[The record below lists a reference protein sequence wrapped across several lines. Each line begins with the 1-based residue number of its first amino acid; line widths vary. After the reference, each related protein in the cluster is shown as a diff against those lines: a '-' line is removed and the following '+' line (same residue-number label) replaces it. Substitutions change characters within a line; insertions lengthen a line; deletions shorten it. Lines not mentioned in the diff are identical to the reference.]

1 MVKYIFKS
9 KIYLIL
15 NSLFSFLGFGS
26 LFLTFY
32 SYSLITKVVQNN
44 SMEDAYKVTV
54 LIILT
59 ILALIVFSILSTIT
73 TRKILEV
80 AIKSLRD
87 DIFISVY
94 NSKIS
99 DYYKRGKSY
108 FEAVILNDIDIL
120 ENMYFRSVIEI
131 INDSIQIIIMA
142 TAIALIGIENFIIV
156 ALLCIPILI
165 APFILK
171 KKLNRKGNDFSQ
183 KMKRFN
189 NKAEET
195 IDSFYLGKYFKS
207 QKNIFNRYKIETS
220 LVEDSRKS
228 LNYYRAFNTSISIIN
243 VMILKVISL
252 YSFTDKSLNLLLDL
266 SSVALLF
273 SLVNNIGN
281 PLKNILTYIE
291 SINSTK
297 EIRKNIL
304 SLFSGEIEDKED
316 FELKDIDLEINNLSL
331 RVSDKTILDNF
342 TYIFNKGNKYMIVGE
357 SGCGKSSLFK
367 VLLRYFEIY
376 EGEIRLGYRE
386 IRDLKH
392 EEIYKKV
399 SYISQEPYILSDNL
413 RNNITLFTEGFSDE
427 DVLVAIEKAG
437 LKSFYDNL
445 EKGLD
450 TIIDRDNRTISGGEM
465 QRIGLARG
473 FLFDSSI
480 YLFDEATSALDKETS
495 LLVEKNILALE
506 DKIVISIVHKINAV
520 SENYDYL
527 LFMDKGKVKYSGPYK
542 EIKNNNKEVKELLE
556 A

>member
-252 YSFTDKSLNLLLDL
+252 YSSFRCFKY
-266 SSVALLF
+266 F
-273 SLVNNIGN
+273 S
-281 PLKNILTYIE
+281 
-291 SINSTK
+291 
-297 EIRKNIL
+297 
-304 SLFSGEIEDKED
+304 
-316 FELKDIDLEINNLSL
+316 
-331 RVSDKTILDNF
+331 
-342 TYIFNKGNKYMIVGE
+342 
-357 SGCGKSSLFK
+357 
-367 VLLRYFEIY
+367 
-376 EGEIRLGYRE
+376 
-386 IRDLKH
+386 
-392 EEIYKKV
+392 
-399 SYISQEPYILSDNL
+399 
-413 RNNITLFTEGFSDE
+413 
-427 DVLVAIEKAG
+427 
-437 LKSFYDNL
+437 
-445 EKGLD
+445 
-450 TIIDRDNRTISGGEM
+450 
-465 QRIGLARG
+465 
-473 FLFDSSI
+473 
-480 YLFDEATSALDKETS
+480 
-495 LLVEKNILALE
+495 
-506 DKIVISIVHKINAV
+506 
-520 SENYDYL
+520 
-527 LFMDKGKVKYSGPYK
+527 
-542 EIKNNNKEVKELLE
+542 
-556 A
+556 